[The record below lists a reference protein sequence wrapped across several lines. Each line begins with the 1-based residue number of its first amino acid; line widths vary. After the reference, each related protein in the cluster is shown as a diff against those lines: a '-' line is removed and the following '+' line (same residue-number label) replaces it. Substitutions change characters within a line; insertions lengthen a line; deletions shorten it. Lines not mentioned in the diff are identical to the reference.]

1 MTRNTGTYDS
11 MGEYDFDFN
20 AETFHDDGGA
30 GLRLW
35 LAGSVAGEIKN
46 CIPVQMDLEGIPEIY
61 SNPTT
66 DSSGQTVYGDVS
78 YEFPDK
84 WLFQL
89 DRAYLE
95 RGYSKSR
102 IALYDAAFEAAKMV
116 GAAGVV
122 SEWDE
127 LSAKK
132 VWATLAGKHNAV
144 IETRQV
150 LIGLATDHPRY
161 EPVYV
166 ALFIPDDFKK
176 FKTATARAE
185 ARRFTRS
192 GATAA

>member
-1 MTRNTGTYDS
+1 MTGKTDISTYD
-11 MGEYDFDFN
+11 GYDFVFN
-20 AETFHDDGGA
+20 AESFHHEGG
-30 GLRLW
+30 GRLGLW
-35 LAGSVAGEIKN
+35 LADSFVGEIKT
-46 CIPVQMDLEGIPEIY
+46 CCPVQMDLEGIPEIY

-84 WLFQL
+84 WLLQL

-95 RGYSKSR
+95 RGYSNSR
-102 IALYDAAFEAAKMV
+102 MALYNAAFEAAKTV

-127 LSAKK
+127 PRSKK
-132 VWATLAGKHNAV
+132 VWAALARKHNAV

-166 ALFIPDDFKK
+166 AIFIPDDFKK

-192 GATAA
+192 GATA